1 MEFHH
6 PLASPTPLPG
16 WGGGGCSSEQR
27 WMEVRQ
33 LHRSSSWLGPLTNQV
48 GQQMMVVMMLMLM
61 AVLLRVVLLRSAL
74 LLEAE
79 VQEDVFPET
88 PGAQP

>member
-16 WGGGGCSSEQR
+16 WGGGGRSCEQR

-33 LHRSSSWLGPLTNQV
+33 LHRSSLWLGPLTNQV
-48 GQQMMVVMMLMLM
+48 GQRLMLMLM
-61 AVLLRVVLLRSAL
+61 LMVVLLLVVL
-74 LLEAE
+74 LML
-79 VQEDVFPET
+79 P
-88 PGAQP
+88 